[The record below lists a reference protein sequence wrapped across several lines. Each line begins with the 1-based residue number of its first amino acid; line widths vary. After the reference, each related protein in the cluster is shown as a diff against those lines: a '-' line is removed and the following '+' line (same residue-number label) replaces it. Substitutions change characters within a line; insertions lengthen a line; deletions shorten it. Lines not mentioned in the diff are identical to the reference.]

1 MRLAWPKV
9 MCPQMT
15 DLQPVSRIEE
25 VEAGS
30 LLGRLGEVAAF
41 SGATEQDLGCLGRV
55 HLVQAEPGTEVLR
68 LFPGQRCFW
77 IVLAGELRVELPTSA
92 GDSLQLGLLSA
103 GDSFGEIP
111 LLTGQD
117 PQVTVTAITSAT
129 VVAIKEEVFWALML
143 ECPKIRTAVLGNM
156 ARRLQHYQSQA
167 LHREKLIS
175 LGTMWTGLMHEL
187 KNPGMAA
194 RRAASQMRANIG
206 RLQQISLRMCSGAP
220 LTASQKDC
228 LRALQEQA
236 MAPPSTPPRSSLE
249 QSDAEEE
256 LGAWLEAQ
264 GIEDSWKLSGTLAAM
279 GFTSGALSCAKA
291 QFPGAAL
298 SDPLHWIDALVSST
312 QLADTIE
319 ESISR
324 ITELVLAVK
333 QYAYEDKAQR
343 SQIDIHSSIQSTLV
357 ILAHKFRL
365 KELTVEK
372 RFAPDLPP
380 IASSG
385 QGLNQVWTN
394 LLDNAI
400 DAAPQKGSV
409 IVRTWATG
417 NEICVG
423 IQDNGPG
430 IPEEN
435 RRRIFEPFFTTK
447 PVGEGTGLGLD
458 IVQRIV
464 ADQFRGSI
472 RFESVPGRTEF
483 IVSLPRKG

>member
-1 MRLAWPKV
+1 
-9 MCPQMT
+9 MT
-15 DLQPVSRIEE
+15 DPKRVSRIED

-30 LLGRLGEVAAF
+30 LLERLGGVSAF
-41 SGATEQDLGCLGRV
+41 SGATAEELACLGRV
-55 HLVQAEPGTEVLR
+55 DLVQAEPGIDVLR
-68 LFPGQRCFW
+68 LFPGRRCFW
-77 IVLAGELRVELPTSA
+77 IVLSGELRVEMPASA
-92 GDSLQLGLLSA
+92 GDRLQLGRLSA
-103 GDSFGEIP
+103 GESFGEIP

-117 PQVTVTAITSAT
+117 PLATITAVTPAVL
-129 VVAIKEEVFWALML
+129 VAIQEEVFWELML

-206 RLQQISLRMCSGAP
+206 SLQQITVRMCGGPP
-220 LTASQKDC
+220 LTASQKEC
-228 LRALQEQA
+228 LRDLQEQA
-236 MAPPSTPPRSSLE
+236 MAPPTHPPRSSLE

-256 LGAWLEAQ
+256 LAAWLEAQ
-264 GIEDSWKLSGTLAAM
+264 GIEDSWKLSGTLAAI
-279 GFTSGALSCAKA
+279 GFTARALSCAQA

-298 SDPLHWIDALVSST
+298 SDPLHWIDALISST
-312 QLADTIE
+312 QLVDTIE

-324 ITELVLAVK
+324 ITELVYAVK

-343 SQIDIHSSIQSTLV
+343 SQIDIHASIQSTLV

-365 KELTVEK
+365 KELTVER

-409 IVRTWATG
+409 MVRTWATG

-483 IVSLPRKG
+483 IVSLPRKS